1 MTALFIVRAEVRDA
15 DAREAF
21 DRWYQD
27 EHLADAL
34 GAFDAARAWRG
45 WSRDEPLVHIAVYE
59 FGSLEAA
66 EAIPG
71 SDALRALVA
80 EFDRRWGE
88 RVTRTREIVTVS
100 QSLSA

>member
-1 MTALFIVRAEVRDA
+1 MTAVFIVRAEVRDTGA
-15 DAREAF
+15 LEAF

-34 GAFDAARAWRG
+34 AAFHATRAWRG
-45 WSRDEPLVHIAVYE
+45 WVQGEPLVHLAFYE
-59 FGSLEAA
+59 FDSLEAA

-88 RVTRTREIVTVS
+88 RVTRTREIVAVS
-100 QSLSA
+100 QSLPG